1 MDHKFTE
8 EDLLSFVHAKAS
20 TETTSRIQEQ
30 MDRDAAFRAE
40 IALMRGLKSA
50 LSEAV
55 DRNKP
60 GEFGWQRV
68 NAAIGREEAA
78 EPRRALVD
86 RAGMNRAGAWRAAAV
101 VLGVIALGQ
110 TIYIA
115 FDPEDPAQYQT
126 ASAIVETHVM
136 AARFAETATIAE
148 IGALIRGLGG
158 RIIDGPAASGFYR
171 LSFDS
176 DTAMQAA
183 EPLLAVSPLVTQLAF
198 E

>member
-20 TETTSRIQEQ
+20 AETASGIQEQ
-30 MDRDAAFRAE
+30 MDRDVAFRAE
-40 IALMRGLKSA
+40 IALMRGLKSTLA
-50 LSEAV
+50 EAA
-55 DRNKP
+55 DQNQP
-60 GEFGWQRV
+60 GEFGWHRL
-68 NAAIGREEAA
+68 NAAIDREEAA
-78 EPRRALVD
+78 ERRPAMVGG
-86 RAGMNRAGAWRAAAV
+86 AGINRARGWRAAAAVLV
-101 VLGVIALGQ
+101 VIVLGQ

-115 FDPEDPAQYQT
+115 FDPENPAQYQT
-126 ASAIVETHVM
+126 ASAIVETHVL
-136 AARFAETATIAE
+136 AARFSETATIAE

-158 RIIDGPAASGFYR
+158 RIIDGPAATGFYR

-183 EPLLAVSPLVTQLAF
+183 EPLLTVSPLVTQLAV